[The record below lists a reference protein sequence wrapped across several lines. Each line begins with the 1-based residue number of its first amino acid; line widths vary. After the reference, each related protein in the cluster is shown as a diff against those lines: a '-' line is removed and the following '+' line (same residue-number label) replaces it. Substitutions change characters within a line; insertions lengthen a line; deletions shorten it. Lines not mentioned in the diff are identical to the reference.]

1 VIGVDVEEGRGL
13 LSRED
18 VVEIVALR
26 RRGWSVSAIARHT
39 GRDRKT
45 IRTWLAQGEQ
55 RRRPRAASVL
65 EPYRAYIER
74 RLGDDPH
81 LDATVLLREL
91 RPLGFERSYQTL
103 TRELRRLELR
113 PECPVCKRGGHRLT
127 IELAHEP
134 GEELQL
140 DWLELRE
147 TPWGLPCYVLVGALS
162 HSGRIRAAISDGMD
176 FAHLVACL
184 DGVLRRL
191 GGTTRSWRTD
201 RMATVV
207 VPGTDRLRA
216 EAAELAKHYGV
227 SVAVCPRYRPQRKG
241 VVEAAIRY
249 VGRSWWRTAQVATP
263 AEAQRSLDRWCVE
276 VSDRRRRGPLTVA
289 DLAAAEPLLPLPAA
303 SYPAE
308 LQVERVVSASA
319 LVSFEG
325 NRYSVP
331 PALAGQAVS
340 VRVRVGEPLLEIVS
354 AADALVATHRRAPA
368 GAGQLV
374 RSPTHRDAL
383 EHAVLAA
390 FTSKPRCARKPN
402 RPPSAEALALAA
414 AHPDA
419 NVEIPSL
426 ADYARLA
433 AAS

>member
-1 VIGVDVEEGRGL
+1 VEEGRGL

-45 IRTWLAQGEQ
+45 IRVWLAQGEQ
-55 RRRPRAASVL
+55 RRSPRVPSVL
-65 EPYRAYIER
+65 ESYRGYVER
-74 RLGDDPH
+74 RFADDPH

-91 RPLGFERSYQTL
+91 RPLGFARSYQTL
-103 TRELRRLELR
+103 TRELRRLGLR

-127 IELAHEP
+127 IELVHGP

-140 DWLELRE
+140 DWLELAE
-147 TPWGLPCYVLVGALS
+147 TPWGAPAYVLVGALS
-162 HSGRIRAAISDGMD
+162 YSGRIRAVLSDGMD

-191 GGTTRSWRTD
+191 GGTARSWRTD
-201 RMATVV
+201 RMATLVE
-207 VPGTDRLRA
+207 PGTDRLRP

-227 SVAVCPRYRPQRKG
+227 TVAVCPPRRAQRKG

-249 VGRSWWRTAQVATP
+249 VGRSWWRTARVASL
-263 AEAQRSLDRWCVE
+263 AEAQRSLDGWCVE
-276 VSDRRRRGPLTVA
+276 VADQRRRGPLSVA
-289 DLAAAEPLLPLPAA
+289 EKAAAEPLLALPPTA
-303 SYPAE
+303 YPAE
-308 LQVERVVSASA
+308 LRVERVVSSSA

-325 NRYSVP
+325 NRYGVP
-331 PALAGQAVS
+331 PTVAGQMVT
-340 VRVRVGEPLLEIVS
+340 VRVRVGEPVVQIVS
-354 AADALVATHRRAPA
+354 AAGVLIATHRCKPA

-374 RSPTHRDAL
+374 RSPAHETAL
-383 EHAVLAA
+383 EQAVLAA
-390 FTSKPRCARKPN
+390 FTTRPRCARKPN

-414 AHPDA
+414 SHAVAVD
-419 NVEIPSL
+419 VEIPSL
-426 ADYARLA
+426 ESYARLVA
-433 AAS
+433 VS